1 MTATITSIFLCFAF
15 AIPSI
20 GTTSPLKECNG
31 SLRERQAIVDTE
43 DLALYQRYGKGH
55 SIHDHVGSEIGDAV
69 WDMSLVSVG
78 DVGILYTETETRY
91 YECIAVYKVRNT
103 GKAYLH
109 RGKPITVDKHDIV
122 CLSCVEGTGEEDY
135 EYLAYFDYCWTDTG

>member
-1 MTATITSIFLCFAF
+1 MTATITSIFLAFCF

-20 GTTSPLKECNG
+20 GTTSLLKECNG
-31 SLRERQAIVDTE
+31 TLRERQAIVDTE

-55 SIHDHVGSEIGDAV
+55 MIGDHVGSIIGDAV

-78 DVGILYTETETRY
+78 DVGILYTEQGTEY

-109 RGKPITVDKHDIV
+109 RGKAVTVDKHDII
-122 CLSCVEGTGEEDY
+122 CLSCVEGEDGW
-135 EYLAYFDYCWTDTG
+135 ENLAYFDYCFTESTA

>member
-1 MTATITSIFLCFAF
+1 MTTITSIFLCFCF

-31 SLRERQAIVDTE
+31 YVNQKQAIIDTE
-43 DLALYQRYGKGH
+43 DLALYCRYGKGH
-55 SIHDHVGSEIGDAV
+55 EIGDHVGSEIGDAV

-78 DVGILYTETETRY
+78 DIGILYTEQGAEY

-109 RGKPITVDKHDIV
+109 RGKPITVDRHDII
-122 CLSCVEGTGEEDY
+122 CLSCVEGEDGY
-135 EYLAYFDYCWTDTG
+135 ENLAYFDYKFSE